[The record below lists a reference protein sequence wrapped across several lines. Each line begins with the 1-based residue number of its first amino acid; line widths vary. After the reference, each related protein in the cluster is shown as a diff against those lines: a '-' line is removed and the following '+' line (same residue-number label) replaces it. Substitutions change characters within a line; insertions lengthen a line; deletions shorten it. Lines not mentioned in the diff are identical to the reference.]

1 MTIHDI
7 INYFPEKYICVH
19 NTKRNALQL
28 ITEADILCVYDTLRI
43 AAENKNM
50 IKRYM
55 RQYSDFDI
63 IYGDYDNYF
72 ATRYWRKMRDDA
84 LFSDELEVYANFIPT
99 QGNVDLILLHL
110 KFLEI
115 LKAKR

>member
-55 RQYSDFDI
+55 QQYPDFDI
-63 IYGDYDNYF
+63 IFGDYGDYFY
-72 ATRYWRKMRDDA
+72 TRYLHNMTLHSVK
-84 LFSDELEVYANFIPT
+84 LEEYVNCVTT
-99 QGNVDLILLHL
+99 QCEPYSVPLHY

-115 LKAKR
+115 RKATR

>member
-55 RQYSDFDI
+55 QQYPDFDI
-63 IYGDYDNYF
+63 IYGDYDDYF
-72 ATRYWRKMRDDA
+72 TTRYWRKMRENA
-84 LFSDELEVYANFIPT
+84 VLSAKLEECTFFIPT
-99 QGNVDLILLHL
+99 QGDIDLVLLHH
-110 KFLEI
+110 KFLEV
-115 LKAKR
+115 LKK

>member
-55 RQYSDFDI
+55 QQYPDFDI
-63 IYGDYDNYF
+63 IYGDYDDYF
-72 ATRYWRKMRDDA
+72 TTRYWFKVKEDA
-84 LFSDELEVYANFIPT
+84 EYSAKLATCGTFIPT
-99 QGNVDLILLHL
+99 QGNVDLFLLHL
-110 KFLEI
+110 EFMKILEHP
-115 LKAKR
+115 R